1 MRIIAGKIRGRKL
14 HYKQVGLRPSKGR
27 VREALF
33 NILQQDIEGAVFL
46 DLCCGTGAMGLE
58 AYSRGAKHVVFV
70 DTDTRLVSQNGEGL
84 NEGIRILRR
93 SYEEAFNEIQSS
105 DIVFFDPPWEL
116 QESYKQVFDVWL
128 KAKRSQILICEHP
141 QSQALDF
148 KSRVHQKH
156 YTYGLTQLMVFRKN

>member
-14 HYKQVGLRPSKGR
+14 HYKQAGLRPSKGR

-58 AYSRGAKHVVFV
+58 AYSRGAKQVVFV
-70 DTDTRLVSQNGEGL
+70 DTDIRLVNQNSEGL
-84 NEGIRILRR
+84 NEGIRILRQ
-93 SYEEAFNEIQSS
+93 SYEEAFHEIQSS

-116 QESYKQVFDVWL
+116 QDSYRQVFDSWL
-128 KAKRSQILICEHP
+128 NAKRAQILICEYP
-141 QSQALDF
+141 KSFSLDF
-148 KSRVHQKH
+148 KSKVHQKH
-156 YTYGLTQLMVFRKN
+156 YTYGLTQLMVFRK